1 MALVLEVVEFV
12 PQEQLPH
19 LEWGVDQ
26 HCSVEDLD
34 SLLNK

>member
-12 PQEQLPH
+12 PHEQLPH

-26 HCSVEDLD
+26 HCLVKDLD
-34 SLLNK
+34 SLLDQ